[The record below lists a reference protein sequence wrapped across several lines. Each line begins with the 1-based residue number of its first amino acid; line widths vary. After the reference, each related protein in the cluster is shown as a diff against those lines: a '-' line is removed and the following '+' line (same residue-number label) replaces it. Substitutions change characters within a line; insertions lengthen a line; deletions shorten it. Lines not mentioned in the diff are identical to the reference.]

1 MRDAL
6 LVLLVVLLVHG
17 LVRAFVLQ
25 VYAIPSGS
33 MEPLLEPGDRVLVR
47 VADREP
53 RRGDVVV
60 FDGRGVF
67 VFGDDPAPA
76 QAALERVGG
85 WLGLPLGGHH
95 VVKRVVG
102 VGGDRVACCDD
113 DGRLT
118 VDGEPLDEP
127 YLYPGDAAS
136 TTRFDVEVP
145 EGALWVLGDH
155 RSASADSRAHLGDP
169 RGGMVPVDQVV
180 GRVVAVVS
188 AGGKMSVPGSGSGSG
203 HAVEGNP

>member
-1 MRDAL
+1 MREGL
-6 LVLLVVLLVHG
+6 LILLVVLVVHA
-17 LVRAFVLQ
+17 LVRTFVLQ

-33 MEPLLEPGDRVLVR
+33 MEPLLQPGDRVLVR

-67 VFGDDPAPA
+67 GFSEKPPPAR
-76 QAALERVGG
+76 AALELVAV
-85 WLGLPLGGHH
+85 WLGLPLGDHH

-102 VGGDRVACCDD
+102 VGGERITCCAA

-118 VDGEPLDEP
+118 VDGEPLAEP
-127 YLYPGDAAS
+127 YLFPGDEPS
-136 TTRFDVEVP
+136 DVRFDVVVP
-145 EGALWVLGDH
+145 DGALWVLGDH

-180 GRVVAVVS
+180 GRVVAVVGP
-188 AGGKMSVPGSGSGSG
+188 GGKMSVPGSGSGSG

>member
-1 MRDAL
+1 MRDV
-6 LVLLVVLLVHG
+6 LVVVLVVLVVHG
-17 LVRAFVLQ
+17 LVRTFALQ
-25 VYAIPSGS
+25 VYAIPSRS
-33 MEPLLEPGDRVLVR
+33 MEPLLQPGDRVLVR

-67 VFGDDPAPA
+67 VFGEDPPPA

-85 WLGLPLGGHH
+85 LLGLPLGEHH

-102 VGGDRVACCDD
+102 VAGERVTCCAD

-118 VDGEPLDEP
+118 VDGQPLDEP
-127 YLYPGDAAS
+127 YLFPGDAAS
-136 TTRFDVEVP
+136 DTRFDVEVP
-145 EGALWVLGDH
+145 EGALWVLGDR
-155 RSASADSRAHLGDP
+155 RSVSADSRAHLGNP

-180 GRVVAVVS
+180 GRVVAVVGP
-188 AGGKMSVPGSGSGSG
+188 GGKMSVPGSGSGSG
-203 HAVEGNP
+203 YAVEGNP